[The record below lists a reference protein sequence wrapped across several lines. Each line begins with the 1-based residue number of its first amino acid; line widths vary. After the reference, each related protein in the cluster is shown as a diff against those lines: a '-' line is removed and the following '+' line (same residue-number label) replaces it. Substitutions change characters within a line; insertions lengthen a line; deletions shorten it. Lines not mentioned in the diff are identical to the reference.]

1 MTQRAV
7 PHHPPGSPEPGDRR
21 KARDSGD
28 SGERIA
34 PPRTDPLADPV
45 DSVSTLN
52 LANALTMMRVLL
64 VPVFAVV
71 LFHEDGQNSWWRF
84 WAWFVFAVAAITDSI
99 DGDLARKRGLV
110 TEFGKLVDPIAD
122 KALIGTAL
130 VGLSMLDLLSWWIT
144 IVILAREIGVTL
156 LRFWVIRHGVIPAS
170 RGGKVKTLLQAVAI
184 GLYVLPLSGV
194 LHAAAAVVMAAA
206 IVLTLATGADYVHR
220 AIRLRRLG
228 RARRRARLGG
238 RGGP

>member
-1 MTQRAV
+1 MT
-7 PHHPPGSPEPGDRR
+7 
-21 KARDSGD
+21 ARG
-28 SGERIA
+28 
-34 PPRTDPLADPV
+34 TDPLADPP
-45 DSVSTLN
+45 DQVSALN
-52 LANALTMMRVLL
+52 LANGLTLMRLLL

-71 LFHEDGQNSWWRF
+71 LFHEDGGNSAWRF

-110 TEFGKLVDPIAD
+110 TEFGKLIDPIAD

-144 IVILAREIGVTL
+144 AVILTREIGVTL

-170 RGGKVKTLLQAVAI
+170 RGGKVKTLTQAVAI
-184 GLYVLPLSGV
+184 GLYILPLSGA
-194 LHAAAAVVMAAA
+194 LHAVAVAVMAAA
-206 IVLTLATGADYVHR
+206 IILTVVTGLDYVHR

-228 RARRRARLGG
+228 RARRRARVATDS
-238 RGGP
+238 R